1 MAGNLSAVL
10 PACAGCL
17 SIYGVERTSIG
28 TITVGPQ
35 KGGGV
40 DAENLCQTGNH
51 IDGCA
56 VLASLQCADIGS
68 MNVGAVRQFFLR
80 IASGVSQRAQ
90 VERENVPNIH
100 KRMSADRRA
109 FLYRVCSADDVAAR
123 SRNLSLNCCGHADMR
138 PPSSRN
144 GLRSEKR
151 ADRRSGSP
159 SSASGPPHVTAYPL
173 RQLPYFQE
181 DHRRL
186 PTTLARGPSG
196 AYGFGSLLTIMAVLQ
211 CNRAAPHSRFR
222 QHRNPLSDG
231 LLPR

>member
-1 MAGNLSAVL
+1 
-10 PACAGCL
+10 
-17 SIYGVERTSIG
+17 
-28 TITVGPQ
+28 
-35 KGGGV
+35 
-40 DAENLCQTGNH
+40 
-51 IDGCA
+51 
-56 VLASLQCADIGS
+56 

-123 SRNLSLNCCGHADMR
+123 SRNLSLNCCGHPDMW

-151 ADRRSGSP
+151 ADRRIGSP

-173 RQLPYFQE
+173 RQLPNFQE

-211 CNRAAPHSRFR
+211 CNRAAPHSRFLATS
-222 QHRNPLSDG
+222 QSLVGWPPATMTPLPC
-231 LLPR
+231 LLVYVSQNLASRVFARPSASASLLLATISL

>member
-1 MAGNLSAVL
+1 
-10 PACAGCL
+10 
-17 SIYGVERTSIG
+17 
-28 TITVGPQ
+28 
-35 KGGGV
+35 
-40 DAENLCQTGNH
+40 
-51 IDGCA
+51 
-56 VLASLQCADIGS
+56 

-123 SRNLSLNCCGHADMR
+123 SLNLSLNCWGHADMW

-196 AYGFGSLLTIMAVLQ
+196 AYGFGSLLTIMAVPALGNIAIP
-211 CNRAAPHSRFR
+211 CRMASCHDDPS
-222 QHRNPLSDG
+222 PMP
-231 LLPR
+231 PRIR